1 MAGDV
6 ADADLDWEDPDESQ
20 LGEIRQLFNS
30 LSKAVRAHQ
39 LYDENNPVYQRF
51 VNGLQTEF
59 ADLWEWLDR
68 LAIQVEEER
77 FLWTDTEV
85 YRSESRA
92 DSLAFLF
99 YKDGVR
105 EIVFEPGIE
114 KEELKRLLGVI
125 QRARN
130 LRPESDDLLTIL
142 WDEDLEYF
150 DYHYVDVLA
159 EGVELPEPG
168 GGADQESL
176 RLALEEESP
185 GAEDAEAEAGV
196 EAAASAPSGAVST
209 EDFNP
214 TLYSLDPTEL
224 SQLRKE
230 VEEEMSRNLRRAVL
244 AALFDRL
251 EEPSNR
257 ERQTRILQ
265 IFRTLLPNL
274 LSRGALQPAAAV
286 LHELSALRKGE
297 GILDQPRE
305 EEAEKLLDD
314 VSAPEA
320 IREMVRALRDRSI
333 DPDSRSLGVFLRF
346 LKPDALPTL
355 LWAAE
360 TEEDEEIQRVLRE
373 AVRSLAEKHR
383 DALMR
388 LLSDDDPV
396 VVAGAARLAGSIGVD
411 KAATRLASLLRH
423 DEPAVRLAA
432 VEAAVSLKASSA
444 ASALEAALEDQDR
457 EVRIAAARALGAL
470 RYTPASAHF
479 RKLLKGKTLRKRD
492 VTEMIA
498 FFESYGDLGDPEA
511 VTLLDD
517 LLNGSGFLGRKESE
531 DVRACAA
538 LALGRVGTTEAQRAL
553 EAAQK
558 QEEPVVRSAVGRALR
573 SFGGWREA

>member
-1 MAGDV
+1 MADV
-6 ADADLDWEDPDESQ
+6 DVDWEDPDESQ
-20 LGEIRQLFNS
+20 LAEIRQLFNS

-59 ADLWEWLDR
+59 EDLWEWLDR

-77 FLWTDTEV
+77 FLWTDAEV
-85 YRSESRA
+85 YRSESRS

-105 EIVFEPGIE
+105 EIVFKPGIE
-114 KEELKRLLGVI
+114 DGELKRLLSVI

-142 WDEDLEYF
+142 WDEDLEHF

-176 RLALEEESP
+176 QQALQEERPGEEE
-185 GAEDAEAEAGV
+185 AEAEEGEEAG
-196 EAAASAPSGAVST
+196 AAPPSGAVST

-230 VEEEMSRNLRRAVL
+230 VEEEMNRDLRRAVL

-257 ERQTRILQ
+257 ERQTRVLQ

-274 LSRGALQPAAAV
+274 LSRGALRPAAAV
-286 LHELSALRKGE
+286 LHELNSLRKVE
-297 GILDQPRE
+297 GILDEPRV

-320 IREMVRALRDRSI
+320 IREMVRALRDGSI

-346 LKPDALPTL
+346 LKPEALPTL

-360 TEEDEEIQRVLRE
+360 TEDDEEIQRVLRE

-383 DALMR
+383 GALIR
-388 LLSDDDPV
+388 LLSDDDPL
-396 VVAGAARLAGSIGVD
+396 VVAGAARLAGSIGVE

-423 DEPAVRLAA
+423 EEPTVRLAA

-444 ASALEAALEDQDR
+444 ASALEAALEDSDR

-479 RKLLKGKTLRKRD
+479 RKLLKGKALRKRD

-498 FFESYGDLGDPEA
+498 FFESYGDLGDPQA
-511 VTLLDD
+511 VSLLND

-531 DVRACAA
+531 DIRACAA
-538 LALGRVGTTEAQRAL
+538 LALGRVGTAEAQRAL

-558 QEEPVVRSAVGRALR
+558 QDEPVVRSAVSRALR